1 MTGRYSRLLIVPL
14 TLLALVGTSEAA
26 RRSSLSGNLLIPDQ
40 DDIFFFPQL
49 VTKHN
54 RMVTFDFGTSS
65 SLGSGGLVF
74 GNEDVVLGAFT
85 HRSDFIGAL
94 PSAFLTN
101 GDINNIGEGGSL
113 DIFGGLGPEALNWID
128 VLAGF
133 NVGETPMGVR
143 FSLGRNATDNGADP
157 AVESDVTALNVI
169 VGVTLDNFDSDAAV
183 EFAYASAS
191 DTPAPPALE
200 SEVSPFGIAFGV
212 RRRAGEPSDDLAL
225 GWVGMFNWISGSLDQ
240 GGTEIGD
247 GNQFNV
253 VLGAGPIYRPNDRS
267 TVAMYGT
274 FEYDRSQFEAGTETD
289 TETNLT
295 IPGWNIAGEFE
306 LASWCQFRAG
316 MRSRYIFVSD
326 ETEDTAPD
334 PDVSV
339 NAKSNELSFEWT
351 TGLGFN
357 VGGLQID
364 AFLNPDVITTGTD
377 LLGEGGDGTVFGMVS
392 TTLRF

>member
-74 GNEDVVLGAFT
+74 GSEDITLGAFT
-85 HRSDFIGAL
+85 HRSDFIGSL

-113 DIFGGLGPEALNWID
+113 DIGLGPEALNWID

-143 FSLGRNATDNGADP
+143 FSLGRNSTDDGGTP

-169 VGVTLDNFDSDAAV
+169 VGVTLDRFDSDAAA
-183 EFAYASAS
+183 EFSYASAS
-191 DTPAPPALE
+191 ETAPGVD
-200 SEVSPFGIAFGV
+200 SETSPFGVAVGV

-225 GWVGMFNWISGSLDQ
+225 GWLGMFNWVSGTIEDAGVEVGDANQLD
-240 GGTEIGD
+240 
-247 GNQFNV
+247 V
-253 VLGAGPIYRPNDRS
+253 VLGAGPIYRPNDRT

-274 FEYDRSQFEAGTETD
+274 FEYDRTRFEAGTETE
-289 TETNLT
+289 TGTNLT

-334 PDVSV
+334 PDTSV
-339 NAKSNELSFEWT
+339 NVKSNELSFEWT
-351 TGLGFN
+351 TGVGFN